1 MKQRRVLI
9 TGATSGIGRAFAAA
23 IPGSGALLL
32 TGRRQAKLDQLRRDL
47 LRPDR
52 EVEVVAADLALPAG
66 RDLVVDAAEAM
77 GVDLLINNAGL
88 GAFGPVLENDVTTE
102 RSVLEVNVVASAD
115 LTRRLLPGMLERAR
129 RSAHRAGLIN
139 LSSTLAF
146 QPLPHMASYAA
157 SKMFILM
164 YTQAL
169 EAELRGEPID
179 VLTLCPGPVR
189 TSFGERAGFQ
199 PGNLPG
205 AVEPEVVA
213 REGLRAL
220 GRRSIHVVGP
230 VSRSILG
237 PGLFAQ
243 HAATQALGMV
253 MRTFA
258 RGTRNTSPGR
268 L

>member
-1 MKQRRVLI
+1 MKQQRVLI
-9 TGATSGIGRAFAAA
+9 TGATSGIGRAFAGAV
-23 IPGSGALLL
+23 PGGAALLL
-32 TGRRQAKLDQLRRDL
+32 TGRRQDRLDEMRTQLEGTH
-47 LRPDR
+47 R
-52 EVEVVAADLALPAG
+52 EVDVVTADLAEPAG
-66 RDLVVDAAEAM
+66 RDAVVDAAETF
-77 GVDLLINNAGL
+77 GIELLINNAGL

-102 RSVLEVNVVASAD
+102 RSVLEVNVVATAD
-115 LTRRLLPGMLERAR
+115 LTRRLLPSMLEQAR
-129 RSAHRAGLIN
+129 RNGRRAGLIN
-139 LSSTLAF
+139 VSSTLAF

-179 VLTLCPGPVR
+179 VLTLCPGAVR
-189 TSFGERAGFQ
+189 TSFGERAGFG

-213 REGLRAL
+213 EEALRAL
-220 GRRSIHVVGP
+220 GRRSVHVVGP
-230 VSRSILG
+230 LWRSLLG

-243 HAATQALGMV
+243 HTATQALGMF
-253 MRTFA
+253 MRTLG
-258 RGTRNTSPGR
+258 RSTRTGMRGR